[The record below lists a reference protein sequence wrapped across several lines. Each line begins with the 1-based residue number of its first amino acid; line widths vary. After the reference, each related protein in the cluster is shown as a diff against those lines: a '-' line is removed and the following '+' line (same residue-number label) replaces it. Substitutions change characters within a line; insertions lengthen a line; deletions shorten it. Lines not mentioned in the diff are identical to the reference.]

1 MKEQLTKGFI
11 YTWTRLMAFNLQQQS
26 LKSMQSVSIF
36 QRISDLLGISHEFK
50 LPSDGGGIG
59 TMSKSSGE
67 WSGIIG
73 DLLDGKVD
81 IVVSEMAVNVTLSGL
96 QGWKQRADRL
106 PLQNI

>member
-1 MKEQLTKGFI
+1 
-11 YTWTRLMAFNLQQQS
+11 
-26 LKSMQSVSIF
+26 MQSISIF
-36 QRISDLLGISHEFK
+36 PRISDLLGISHEFK

-81 IVVSEMAVNVTLSGL
+81 IVVSEMAVNVTLS
-96 QGWKQRADRL
+96 
-106 PLQNI
+106 PLAS

>member
-1 MKEQLTKGFI
+1 
-11 YTWTRLMAFNLQQQS
+11 MAGNLQQQS
-26 LKSMQSVSIF
+26 FKSMQSISIF

-81 IVVSEMAVNVTLSGL
+81 IVVSEMAVLSKRHSSFFSNLDKLEICGL
-96 QGWKQRADRL
+96 AILLSAGDNRST
-106 PLQNI
+106 PSH